1 MNKTLTVPSPGL
13 FRNDSAIE
21 NDPLKANL
29 EADIPDGVLNVNTDG
44 SFPNK
49 PPDNFIGKITF
60 SYKTFDGTL
69 ESNIAAVEIK

>member
-1 MNKTLTVPSPGL
+1 MNEIPSMPSPGL

-29 EADIPDGVLNVNTDG
+29 EADVPDGVLNVNTLG
-44 SFPNK
+44 SFSYK